1 MPHELQPRYSDPIFY
16 STPAGD
22 IRIEVVYNDE
32 TFWLNQKR
40 MTELFGVE
48 VNTINFHLKEI
59 YRSGELN
66 RISTVRKIRIVQKE
80 KISIP
85 GF

>member
-1 MPHELQPRYSDPIFY
+1 
-16 STPAGD
+16 
-22 IRIEVVYNDE
+22 
-32 TFWLNQKR
+32 